1 MGAILKKTRLVLP
14 SHTKQVSWQQG
25 GAFHKSPDALIIIS
39 SIECQKE
46 NTGFHLEVFSI
57 HFNCAYILFWYCQ
70 SCLQS
75 WKPKSRSP
83 EMSFQRGMCVC
94 CGRKEVKR
102 KISGELRWIYILRL
116 FPLSLTSLTT
126 LRQKGEYSE
135 RKSEKSHVLWKSLCV
150 LSFSDC
156 FVKADQRFTF
166 LFAHGFPFTA
176 KYRGLGMRQY

>member
-14 SHTKQVSWQQG
+14 SHTKQVSWHHFLQQG
-25 GAFHKSPDALIIIS
+25 GAFHKSPNALIIIS

-75 WKPKSRSP
+75 WKPKSRSR

-94 CGRKEVKR
+94 CGKRGEKENIGRIAVNIYSPTISIIPYLAHNAQTEGRIFREKKWKKSFFVK
-102 KISGELRWIYILRL
+102 ITMCSFLFRL
-116 FPLSLTSLTT
+116 FC
-126 LRQKGEYSE
+126 KGWPEVYISV
-135 RKSEKSHVLWKSLCV
+135 RSRF
-150 LSFSDC
+150 SF
-156 FVKADQRFTF
+156 
-166 LFAHGFPFTA
+166 
-176 KYRGLGMRQY
+176 YR